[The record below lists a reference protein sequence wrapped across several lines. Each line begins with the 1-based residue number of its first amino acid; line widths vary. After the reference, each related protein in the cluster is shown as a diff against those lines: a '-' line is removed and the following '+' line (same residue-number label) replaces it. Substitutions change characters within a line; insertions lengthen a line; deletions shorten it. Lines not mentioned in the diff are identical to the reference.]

1 MSGTTTAET
10 WEYDQLTA
18 QPETLY
24 GADDLT
30 HLEGLDAVRKRP
42 GMYIG
47 STDSR
52 GVGHLVNEILDN
64 STDEGVAGHATR
76 VEVIL
81 HADGSVQVDDDGR
94 GIPTDVHAKSGISG
108 VELVLTRLHAG
119 GKFGGSGYKTSGGL
133 HGVGASAVNALSR
146 RFDVTVRRGG
156 KVHAMSFRHGVPGVF
171 AGPGPDAAFT
181 PGPGLQVLGA
191 MKRGQRTG
199 TSIRYWHDA
208 RYFETGAT
216 LDVEAVRLKVRNTA
230 FLVPGVSYLLRDET
244 GEEPVEETFHFPNG
258 LTDMVEFLAPAGDRP
273 VSGTLLVA
281 GEGTYREN
289 AADANGVMQ
298 SNVQRR
304 AEVEIAFRWGT
315 GYDRTVE
322 CFTNTIRNAHGGTH
336 RKGFERALARTLAEA
351 ARSARG
357 LLRPKED
364 APTLDDV
371 LEGMTAVVHVRIP
384 EPQFTSQTKDE
395 LSTAGITKVLQGL
408 VEAHV
413 KAWLEDRRTKAEAR
427 TVLQKIVDA
436 ARVRLTQKQQK
447 DAARRKTALEGASMP
462 PKLVDCRAT
471 GVDRSELFIVE
482 GDSALGCFTGDTMVA
497 LASGRSRSFADLAAD
512 WAQGISHFG
521 YTTNK
526 AGRVVVAPLVE
537 PRLTK
542 RDAPL
547 VRVTIDNG
555 EMVRCTPDHLFRLR
569 DGSYRRA
576 DALAPGDSLMPL
588 YRSLSS
594 KAEGQ
599 KLQGYE
605 RVWMNDKEEWVYTHY
620 LADAWN
626 LRHGRD
632 SATNGNV
639 RHHIDIDKR
648 NNDPRNLRRMTWAD
662 HSALHAA
669 MMGEH
674 VHAGWRE
681 WFANG
686 GREIRSAML
695 TAQWR
700 DPAFREACLARL
712 FTLNESP
719 AFRAKLEQAFQ
730 DWYTALSPDEQ
741 RAYAERMRERQ
752 ATYWSQP
759 EHREAAAERVRRFFV
774 DPARRAEWRER
785 SLRQW
790 QDHDLRAW
798 RSGKTVEQFAD
809 PTERERQRNAVS
821 AWHRNNPQ
829 FGEQHSRRMRQRMT
843 DPDTGHLARVQAGRA
858 RYVAS
863 VPREDRVAR
872 QLEGR
877 RLAALRRLAPLLSL
891 ADEDLA
897 AAYEAERVRT
907 ARTGLRFD
915 RLLDLYDG
923 DYGRL
928 REAAS
933 LVNHRVVS
941 VEPLDETADVYD
953 LTVDGYHNFAL
964 EAGVFVH
971 NSARVAR
978 TAEYQALLPIR
989 GKILNVQKAN
999 LQQVLDNAECAAIV
1013 QVLGAGS
1020 GRTFDLS
1027 SMRYGRVLI
1036 MADADV
1042 DGAHIRTLLI
1052 TLFARYMRPLIEAG
1066 RLYAAMPPLHKIT
1079 TKGRNPQTT
1088 YTYTQAEMEATV
1100 RKLEK
1105 AGKQIVTP
1113 IPRFKGLGEM
1123 DADELWDTTMN
1134 PATRAVRRITLDDVD
1149 AAERILE
1156 LLMGEKVE
1164 PRRNWLIESA
1174 DRVDRDAID
1183 A

>member
-1 MSGTTTAET
+1 MTAEP
-10 WEYDQLTA
+10 D
-18 QPETLY
+18 TLY

-64 STDEGVAGHATR
+64 STDEGVAGHAST

-146 RFDVTVRRGG
+146 RFDVTVRRAG
-156 KVHAMSFRHGVPGVF
+156 KIHTMSFRHGVPGIF
-171 AGPGPDAAFT
+171 DGDGPDAPFT
-181 PGPGLQVLGA
+181 AGPGLQVVGA
-191 MKRGQRTG
+191 VKRGQRTG
-199 TSIRYWHDA
+199 TSIRWWHDA
-208 RYFETGAT
+208 RYFETGAA
-216 LDVEAVRLKVRNTA
+216 LDVDAVRMKLRNTA
-230 FLVPGVSYLLRDET
+230 FLVPGVTYLLRDLT
-244 GEEPVEETFHFPNG
+244 GETPAEERFHYPNG
-258 LTDMVEFLAPAGDRP
+258 LSDMVEFLAPAGDRP
-273 VSGTLLVA
+273 VSGTLLVN

-304 AEVEIAFRWGT
+304 AEVEVAFRWGT
-315 GYDRTVE
+315 GYERTVE

-336 RKGFERALARTLAEA
+336 RKGFERALVRSLADA
-351 ARSARG
+351 VRNTRG
-357 LLRPKED
+357 LLKAKEEP
-364 APTLDDV
+364 PTLDDV

-395 LSTAGITKVLQGL
+395 LSTTGITKVIQSL
-408 VEAHV
+408 VDAHV

-471 GVDRSELFIVE
+471 GIDRSELFIVE
-482 GDSALGCFTGDTMVA
+482 GDSALGTSRMA
-497 LASGRSRSFADLAAD
+497 RSS
-512 WAQGISHFG
+512 
-521 YTTNK
+521 
-526 AGRVVVAPLVE
+526 
-537 PRLTK
+537 
-542 RDAPL
+542 
-547 VRVTIDNG
+547 
-555 EMVRCTPDHLFRLR
+555 
-569 DGSYRRA
+569 
-576 DALAPGDSLMPL
+576 
-588 YRSLSS
+588 
-594 KAEGQ
+594 
-599 KLQGYE
+599 
-605 RVWMNDKEEWVYTHY
+605 
-620 LADAWN
+620 
-626 LRHGRD
+626 
-632 SATNGNV
+632 
-639 RHHIDIDKR
+639 
-648 NNDPRNLRRMTWAD
+648 
-662 HSALHAA
+662 
-669 MMGEH
+669 
-674 VHAGWRE
+674 
-681 WFANG
+681 
-686 GREIRSAML
+686 
-695 TAQWR
+695 
-700 DPAFREACLARL
+700 
-712 FTLNESP
+712 
-719 AFRAKLEQAFQ
+719 
-730 DWYTALSPDEQ
+730 
-741 RAYAERMRERQ
+741 
-752 ATYWSQP
+752 
-759 EHREAAAERVRRFFV
+759 
-774 DPARRAEWRER
+774 
-785 SLRQW
+785 
-790 QDHDLRAW
+790 
-798 RSGKTVEQFAD
+798 
-809 PTERERQRNAVS
+809 
-821 AWHRNNPQ
+821 
-829 FGEQHSRRMRQRMT
+829 
-843 DPDTGHLARVQAGRA
+843 
-858 RYVAS
+858 
-863 VPREDRVAR
+863 
-872 QLEGR
+872 
-877 RLAALRRLAPLLSL
+877 
-891 ADEDLA
+891 
-897 AAYEAERVRT
+897 
-907 ARTGLRFD
+907 
-915 RLLDLYDG
+915 
-923 DYGRL
+923 
-928 REAAS
+928 
-933 LVNHRVVS
+933 
-941 VEPLDETADVYD
+941 
-953 LTVDGYHNFAL
+953 
-964 EAGVFVH
+964 
-971 NSARVAR
+971 
-978 TAEYQALLPIR
+978 EYQALLPIR

-1027 SMRYGRVLI
+1027 ALRYGRVLI

-1079 TKGRNPQTT
+1079 TKGRNPQTV
-1088 YTYTQAEMEATV
+1088 YTYTQVEMETTV

-1164 PRRNWLIESA
+1164 PRRNWLIDSA
-1174 DRVDRDAID
+1174 DRVDREAID

>member
-1 MSGTTTAET
+1 M
-10 WEYDQLTA
+10 TA

-64 STDEGVAGHATR
+64 STDEGVAGHATK

-146 RFDVTVRRGG
+146 RFDVTVRRDG
-156 KVHAMSFRHGVPGVF
+156 KVHAMSFRHGVPGIF
-171 AGPGPDAAFT
+171 DGPGPDAPFT
-181 PGPGLQVLGA
+181 PGPGLQIVGA

-199 TSIRYWHDA
+199 TSIRWWHDT
-208 RYFETGAT
+208 RYFETGAR
-216 LDVEAVRLKVRNTA
+216 LDTEAVRLKLRNTA
-230 FLVPGVSYLLRDET
+230 FLVPGVAYLLRDET
-244 GEEPVEETFHFPNG
+244 GEEPTEESFHFPNG

-273 VSGTLLVA
+273 VSGTLLVT

-304 AEVEIAFRWGT
+304 AEIEVALRWGT
-315 GYDRTVE
+315 GYERTVE

-336 RKGFERALARTLAEA
+336 RKGFERALVRTLADA
-351 ARSARG
+351 ARNTRG
-357 LLRPKED
+357 LLKPKED

-395 LSTAGITKVLQGL
+395 LSTAGITKVIQGL
-408 VEAHV
+408 VEQHL

-462 PKLVDCRAT
+462 AKLVDCRAT

-482 GDSALGCFTGDTMVA
+482 GDSALGCFTGDTMVS
-497 LASGRSRSFADLAAD
+497 LASGQSRSFADLAAD
-512 WAQGISHFG
+512 WQHGISHFG
-521 YTTNK
+521 YSTNK
-526 AGRVVVAPLVE
+526 AGRVVIAPLLE

-547 VRVTIDNG
+547 VRVTLDNG
-555 EMVRCTPDHLFRLR
+555 ESVRCTPDHLFRLR

-576 DALAPGDSLMPL
+576 DALVPGDSLMPL
-588 YRSLSS
+588 YRSLSN
-594 KAEGQ
+594 KAEGH

-605 RVWMNDKEEWVYTHY
+605 RVWMNDREEWVYTHY

-632 SATNGNV
+632 SVTNGNV
-639 RHHIDIDKR
+639 RHHVDINKR

-662 HSALHAA
+662 HSALHVA

-681 WFANG
+681 WFDNG
-686 GREIRSAML
+686 GREFRSAML

-712 FTLNESP
+712 FALNESP
-719 AFRAKLEQAFQ
+719 AFRAKIEKGFQ
-730 DWYTALSPDEQ
+730 DWYNALGADEQ

-759 EHREAAAERVRRFFV
+759 EHRQAAAERVREYFT
-774 DPARRAEWRER
+774 DPARREEWRER
-785 SLRQW
+785 SLKQW
-790 QDHDLRAW
+790 RDDALCAW
-798 RSGKTVEQFAD
+798 RSRKTVEQFAN
-809 PTERERQRNAVS
+809 PAERERQRGAVL
-821 AWHRNNPQ
+821 AWHRDNPE
-829 FGEQHSRRMRQRMT
+829 F
-843 DPDTGHLARVQAGRA
+843 
-858 RYVAS
+858 
-863 VPREDRVAR
+863 
-872 QLEGR
+872 
-877 RLAALRRLAPLLSL
+877 
-891 ADEDLA
+891 
-897 AAYEAERVRT
+897 
-907 ARTGLRFD
+907 
-915 RLLDLYDG
+915 
-923 DYGRL
+923 
-928 REAAS
+928 
-933 LVNHRVVS
+933 VS
-941 VEPLDETADVYD
+941 ST
-953 LTVDGYHNFAL
+953 
-964 EAGVFVH
+964 
-971 NSARVAR
+971 
-978 TAEYQALLPIR
+978 
-989 GKILNVQKAN
+989 
-999 LQQVLDNAECAAIV
+999 
-1013 QVLGAGS
+1013 
-1020 GRTFDLS
+1020 
-1027 SMRYGRVLI
+1027 
-1036 MADADV
+1036 
-1042 DGAHIRTLLI
+1042 
-1052 TLFARYMRPLIEAG
+1052 RPG
-1066 RLYAAMPPLHKIT
+1066 
-1079 TKGRNPQTT
+1079 
-1088 YTYTQAEMEATV
+1088 
-1100 RKLEK
+1100 
-1105 AGKQIVTP
+1105 
-1113 IPRFKGLGEM
+1113 
-1123 DADELWDTTMN
+1123 
-1134 PATRAVRRITLDDVD
+1134 
-1149 AAERILE
+1149 
-1156 LLMGEKVE
+1156 
-1164 PRRNWLIESA
+1164 
-1174 DRVDRDAID
+1174 
-1183 A
+1183 

>member
-1 MSGTTTAET
+1 MTAEP
-10 WEYDQLTA
+10 D
-18 QPETLY
+18 TLY

-64 STDEGVAGHATR
+64 STDEGVAGHATT

-146 RFDVTVRRGG
+146 RFDVTVRRAG
-156 KVHAMSFRHGVPGVF
+156 KVHAMSFRHGVPGIF
-171 AGPGPDAAFT
+171 DGDGPDAPFT
-181 PGPGLQVLGA
+181 AGPGLQVVGA

-199 TSIRYWHDA
+199 TSIRWWHDA
-208 RYFETGAT
+208 RYFETGAA
-216 LDVEAVRLKVRNTA
+216 LDVDAVRMKLRNTA
-230 FLVPGVSYLLRDET
+230 FLVPGVTYLLRDLT
-244 GEEPVEETFHFPNG
+244 GEAPAEERFHYPNG
-258 LTDMVEFLAPAGDRP
+258 LSDMVEFLAPAGDRP
-273 VSGTLLVA
+273 VSGMLLVN

-304 AEVEIAFRWGT
+304 AEVEVAFRWGT
-315 GYDRTVE
+315 GYERTVE

-336 RKGFERALARTLAEA
+336 RKGFERALVRTLADA
-351 ARSARG
+351 VRNTRG
-357 LLRPKED
+357 LLKAKEEP
-364 APTLDDV
+364 PTLDDV

-395 LSTAGITKVLQGL
+395 LSTTGITKVIQTL
-408 VEAHV
+408 VDAHV

-427 TVLQKIVDA
+427 VVLQKIVDA

-471 GVDRSELFIVE
+471 GIDRSELFIVE
-482 GDSALGCFTGDTMVA
+482 GDSALGTSRMA
-497 LASGRSRSFADLAAD
+497 RSS
-512 WAQGISHFG
+512 
-521 YTTNK
+521 
-526 AGRVVVAPLVE
+526 
-537 PRLTK
+537 
-542 RDAPL
+542 
-547 VRVTIDNG
+547 
-555 EMVRCTPDHLFRLR
+555 
-569 DGSYRRA
+569 
-576 DALAPGDSLMPL
+576 
-588 YRSLSS
+588 
-594 KAEGQ
+594 
-599 KLQGYE
+599 
-605 RVWMNDKEEWVYTHY
+605 
-620 LADAWN
+620 
-626 LRHGRD
+626 
-632 SATNGNV
+632 
-639 RHHIDIDKR
+639 
-648 NNDPRNLRRMTWAD
+648 
-662 HSALHAA
+662 
-669 MMGEH
+669 
-674 VHAGWRE
+674 
-681 WFANG
+681 
-686 GREIRSAML
+686 
-695 TAQWR
+695 
-700 DPAFREACLARL
+700 
-712 FTLNESP
+712 
-719 AFRAKLEQAFQ
+719 
-730 DWYTALSPDEQ
+730 
-741 RAYAERMRERQ
+741 
-752 ATYWSQP
+752 
-759 EHREAAAERVRRFFV
+759 
-774 DPARRAEWRER
+774 
-785 SLRQW
+785 
-790 QDHDLRAW
+790 
-798 RSGKTVEQFAD
+798 
-809 PTERERQRNAVS
+809 
-821 AWHRNNPQ
+821 
-829 FGEQHSRRMRQRMT
+829 
-843 DPDTGHLARVQAGRA
+843 
-858 RYVAS
+858 
-863 VPREDRVAR
+863 
-872 QLEGR
+872 
-877 RLAALRRLAPLLSL
+877 
-891 ADEDLA
+891 
-897 AAYEAERVRT
+897 
-907 ARTGLRFD
+907 
-915 RLLDLYDG
+915 
-923 DYGRL
+923 
-928 REAAS
+928 
-933 LVNHRVVS
+933 
-941 VEPLDETADVYD
+941 
-953 LTVDGYHNFAL
+953 
-964 EAGVFVH
+964 
-971 NSARVAR
+971 
-978 TAEYQALLPIR
+978 EYQALLPIR

-1020 GRTFDLS
+1020 GRTFDLAAL
-1027 SMRYGRVLI
+1027 RYGRVLI

-1079 TKGRNPQTT
+1079 TKGRNPQTV

-1164 PRRNWLIESA
+1164 PRRNWLIDSA